1 MRRIRLIGGV
11 LHLRYLSLLLISTLL
26 PAVFVGACLYYL
38 MFTILAE
45 DLGIP
50 EVIAKHLFPVMNKIN
65 IILVAG
71 FIPMVIILIMWG
83 FALSSRLAGPIAR
96 VEREVAQI
104 VKGEYSKR
112 IKVRK
117 KDDLKSIADGIN
129 ILLDKIQELQKRRG

>member
-1 MRRIRLIGGV
+1 
-11 LHLRYLSLLLISTLL
+11 
-26 PAVFVGACLYYL
+26 
-38 MFTILAE
+38 
-45 DLGIP
+45 
-50 EVIAKHLFPVMNKIN
+50 
-65 IILVAG
+65 
-71 FIPMVIILIMWG
+71 MVIILIMWG